1 MATTSRQSQFLQ
13 TGVMKMFRNFTP
25 HAIVLNCS
33 TSFPSEGVARVK
45 QSFGEFDK
53 GGVCSQ
59 NFGEVEGLPDPV
71 AGTLLI
77 VSALVL
83 QAGGREDLVAP
94 ATGHPDTVRN
104 EKGHIVS
111 VPGFVR

>member
-1 MATTSRQSQFLQ
+1 M
-13 TGVMKMFRNFTP
+13 MRNFTP
-25 HAIVLNCS
+25 HAIVLNDGR
-33 TSFPSEGVARVK
+33 TFPSEGVARVS
-45 QSFGEFDK
+45 QEFGEFDN
-53 GGVCSQ
+53 GLVCSQ

-77 VSALVL
+77 VSAMVL
-83 QAGGREDLVAP
+83 GASSREDLVAP
-94 ATGHPDTVRN
+94 ATGHPDTRRN